1 MEHGHAGGN
10 LYAAAGSGSA
20 GSQKGDHSL
29 AVRPDQVAGCEG
41 VLTERWRR
49 DYRVPL
55 APAVTFHWP
64 WMRFGHSARS
74 LLRLASKSKR
84 LARSNKSPD
93 RGQTTKKRIR

>member
-1 MEHGHAGGN
+1 MEHGHAGEN

-64 WMRFGHSARS
+64 WMRFGHP
-74 LLRLASKSKR
+74 RLGRTAGFY
-84 LARSNKSPD
+84 
-93 RGQTTKKRIR
+93 GQRIHDEL